1 MAKMEETK
9 QTMTNN
15 EHFGLSIGKSLDA
28 LNPSGQAWAKMK
40 IQEIMYN
47 AEHSNQFLGGVSNEY
62 HHL

>member
-1 MAKMEETK
+1 
-9 QTMTNN
+9 MTNN